1 MNKERQLAV
10 TYKILEI
17 GLYQLYDFLSLD
29 SLIKLVVTKEF
40 QYQLYFTI
48 SATPFLN
55 WLLQDNIVYNKILP
69 SHSKLL

>member
-1 MNKERQLAV
+1 MNTKRQLAV

-29 SLIKLVVTKEF
+29 SLIKLVGTKEF

-48 SATPFLN
+48 SATTYLN
-55 WLLQDNIVYNKILP
+55 
-69 SHSKLL
+69 